1 MTENP
6 ADFIPIWMIMSAAF
20 GFIVGEAF
28 GDSSRHRKC
37 LQQANEELRDRLQE
51 ATTDT
56 EPIHRALKQQR
67 GVINDIHRLPC
78 GCFKRP
84 RKTRPQNPI
93 KSMAGSSRFRPFQN
107 L

>member
-20 GFIVGEAF
+20 GFIVVEAF

-51 ATTDT
+51 TTADT

-67 GVINDIHRLPC
+67 SVINDIHSRLVAVSK
-78 GCFKRP
+78 GLEKRP
-84 RKTRPQNPI
+84 
-93 KSMAGSSRFRPFQN
+93 S
-107 L
+107 

>member
-6 ADFIPIWMIMSAAF
+6 ADFIPIWMMLSAAF
-20 GFIVGEAF
+20 GFIAGEAF

-51 ATTDT
+51 AITGT

-67 GVINDIHRLPC
+67 GVINDIHSRLVAVSK
-78 GCFKRP
+78 GLEKRP
-84 RKTRPQNPI
+84 
-93 KSMAGSSRFRPFQN
+93 S
-107 L
+107 

>member
-37 LQQANEELRDRLQE
+37 LQQANEELREQLED
-51 ATTDT
+51 AAVNAK
-56 EPIHRALKQQR
+56 PIERALKQQR
-67 GVINDIHRLPC
+67 GVINDIHSRLVAVSK
-78 GCFKRP
+78 GLEKRP
-84 RKTRPQNPI
+84 
-93 KSMAGSSRFRPFQN
+93 S
-107 L
+107 

>member
-20 GFIVGEAF
+20 GFIVGDAF

-37 LQQANEELRDRLQE
+37 LQQANEELHDRLQE
-51 ATTDT
+51 ATTDM

-67 GVINDIHRLPC
+67 GVITDIHSRLVAVSK
-78 GCFKRP
+78 GLEKRS
-84 RKTRPQNPI
+84 T
-93 KSMAGSSRFRPFQN
+93 
-107 L
+107 

>member
-56 EPIHRALKQQR
+56 EPIHRALKQQT
-67 GVINDIHRLPC
+67 GVINDIHSRLVAVSKGLEKPA
-78 GCFKRP
+78 R
-84 RKTRPQNPI
+84 
-93 KSMAGSSRFRPFQN
+93 
-107 L
+107 

>member
-6 ADFIPIWMIMSAAF
+6 ADFIPIWMILSAAF

-51 ATTDT
+51 STTDT

-67 GVINDIHRLPC
+67 GVINDIHSRLVAVSK
-78 GCFKRP
+78 GLEKRP
-84 RKTRPQNPI
+84 
-93 KSMAGSSRFRPFQN
+93 S
-107 L
+107 